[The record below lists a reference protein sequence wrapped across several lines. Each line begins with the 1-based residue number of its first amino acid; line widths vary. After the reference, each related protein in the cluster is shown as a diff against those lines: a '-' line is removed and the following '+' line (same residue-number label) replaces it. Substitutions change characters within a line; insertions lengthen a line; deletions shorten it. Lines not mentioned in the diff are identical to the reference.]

1 MTENGWQSTEAGQ
14 ALQARLNDE
23 RTVNALNRLL
33 DRIDSL
39 EESVT
44 TLTTTVE
51 QAPMFVSMVTDTVDE
66 TVRRSAES
74 GVFLDERLQ
83 TGLALLERL
92 TEPKT
97 AEKLNN
103 LLDLADQAPDFSAMV
118 GDMMDETY
126 RRAAM
131 NGVDIESRLHNALA
145 VAEKLTAPE
154 TTAKLSQLLELT
166 DQAPYFVGMVG
177 DMADETVRSA
187 AANGVDIEARL
198 KAGLEIAEKL
208 TAPEMVANLNQLL
221 ELSQQAPHFTAMIGD
236 MVDET
241 YRQAATNGVDIE
253 ARLQAGLQMAEKL
266 TAPAM
271 MANLDHALALADQA
285 PHFAAMVGDMVD
297 DTVRQM
303 SAGGIDVQER
313 MQVGLMAAERLTAPE
328 MGDALSALTD
338 PQLIGMLTMTG
349 NALKES
355 IAMPQKKV
363 GLFGLLREM
372 NDPDIQRGMNLLLNF
387 GRAFGRKLS

>member
-1 MTENGWQSTEAGQ
+1 MNGTNGWQTTEAGQ

-33 DRIDSL
+33 DRIDTL
-39 EESVT
+39 EESVN
-44 TLTTTVE
+44 TLTTTIE
-51 QAPMFVSMVTDTVDE
+51 QGPMFVSMLTDTVDE
-66 TVRRSAES
+66 TVRQSAEN
-74 GVFLDERLQ
+74 GIYLEQRLQ

-118 GDMMDETY
+118 GDMVDETY
-126 RRAAM
+126 RRAAG
-131 NGVDIESRLHNALA
+131 NGVDIESRLQNALV

-166 DQAPYFVGMVG
+166 EQAPYFIGMVG

-187 AANGVDIEARL
+187 AANGVNIEARL

-236 MVDET
+236 M
-241 YRQAATNGVDIE
+241 
-253 ARLQAGLQMAEKL
+253 L
-266 TAPAM
+266 
-271 MANLDHALALADQA
+271 
-285 PHFAAMVGDMVD
+285 D

-303 SAGGIDVQER
+303 SANGIDIQER
-313 MQVGLMAAERLTAPE
+313 MQIGMMAAERLTAPE
-328 MGDALSALTD
+328 IGDALSALTD
-338 PQLIGMLTMTG
+338 PQLIGVLTMTG
-349 NALKES
+349 DALKES
-355 IAMPQKKV
+355 MTMPQRKV
-363 GLFGLLREM
+363 GMFGLLREI
-372 NDPDIQRGMNLLLNF
+372 NDPDVQRGLSLLLNF
-387 GRAFGRKLS
+387 GRAFGRKLA